1 MYERE
6 RGVRVKRYIYA
17 EGLHFS
23 AYSVVELRMRSRD
36 LNMETVLWYIA
47 T

>member
-1 MYERE
+1 MMLWDH
-6 RGVRVKRYIYA
+6 GHPYIQSTPV
-17 EGLHFS
+17 LCDILCRI
-23 AYSVVELRMRSRD
+23 VELRMRSRD